1 MPVATKYKNPHNL
14 KCGKFSLNLGQRTHV
29 MGVLNRTP
37 DSFSDGG
44 QFLKDA
50 LALRRIQ
57 DMVREG
63 ADIIDIGGESTRP
76 GSNGVSLS
84 EELART
90 IPIIREAVKEI
101 DIPIS
106 IDTSKH
112 EVALRAIQA
121 GASLVNDI
129 TGLKSDPKMAEVIAF
144 SGAAV
149 CVMHMK
155 GAPRDMQDNPVYEDL
170 MEEIVDGLRE
180 SVEIARAAGISPD
193 KIIVDPGIGF
203 GKTVEHNLEIINRLE
218 SLTVLQKPVLIGTSR
233 KSFIGNILNKGTEER
248 IFGTAVTCAFAIS
261 NGASIIRVHDVGE
274 MVDVARM
281 TDGIKKVGCCG
292 NGF

>member
-1 MPVATKYKNPHNL
+1 MPVATKHQKPHEL
-14 KCGKFSLNLGQRTHV
+14 KFDRFSLNLGQRTHV

-44 QFLKDA
+44 EFLEEDA
-50 LALRRIQ
+50 ALRRIR

-76 GSNGVSLS
+76 CSNGVSLS

-90 IPIIREAVKEI
+90 IPIIRKAAKEI
-101 DIPIS
+101 DAPIS

-112 EVALRAIQA
+112 EVAFRAIQA

-129 TGLKSDPKMAEVIAF
+129 TGLKSDSKMAEVIAS

-155 GAPRDMQDNPVYEDL
+155 GAPCDMQDNPRYEDL

-203 GKTVEHNLEIINRLE
+203 GKTVEHNLTIIKRLGE
-218 SLTVLQKPVLIGTSR
+218 LMTLGRPVLIGTSR
-233 KSFIGNILNKGTEER
+233 KSFIGKTLKKSVESR
-248 IFGTAVTCAFAIS
+248 LMGTAATCALAILA
-261 NGASIIRVHDVGE
+261 GASIIRVHDVKE

-281 TDGIKKVGCCG
+281 TDAIKKGRAR
-292 NGF
+292 